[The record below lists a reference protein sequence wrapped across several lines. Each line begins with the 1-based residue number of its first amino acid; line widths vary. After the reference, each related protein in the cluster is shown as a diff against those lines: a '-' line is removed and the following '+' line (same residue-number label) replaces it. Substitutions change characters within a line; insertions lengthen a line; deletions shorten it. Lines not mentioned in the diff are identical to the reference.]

1 MHLRRRTAPLQGPA
15 LGRFLRLTAATLAV
29 VGLLGHGLA
38 MLAVSLLAQP
48 DAAAQTDF
56 PAVLEICAAD
66 GLKRTVSSGL
76 PGEQE
81 QKPAGPVSGKFSG
94 CPVCTAFA
102 QAGPA
107 DLTTVAVLGGDHV
120 RPAAPRPAHQ
130 IAAATPDK
138 LLALSRGPP
147 AA

>member
-1 MHLRRRTAPLQGPA
+1 MNPRRRSAQAPGPTLA
-15 LGRFLRLTAATLAV
+15 RFLRLTATTLAV
-29 VGLLGHGLA
+29 VGLLAHGLA
-38 MLAVSLLAQP
+38 MLAASLMAQS

-66 GLKRTVSSGL
+66 GLSRTVSSGL

-81 QKPAGPVSGKFSG
+81 QKPDSPAPGKFNG
-94 CPVCTAFA
+94 CPICTAFA

-107 DLTTVAVLGGDHV
+107 DLPSVIALGSEHV

-130 IAAATPDK
+130 VAAATPGK

-147 AA
+147 VA